1 MVKRSSV
8 CIHPSPP
15 QIGRGPWA
23 GVKFIG
29 WACGRPITDHWQL
42 TTGNYFCSATAAVLP
57 RIMLQIK
64 ALAAKT
70 PPVPRG
76 TLAAHFAENNFLLKR
91 RGGQLS
97 QPHQK
102 TYLNLP
108 KYAGLEG

>member
-1 MVKRSSV
+1 MAKRGSIYSHPSARSSAAAL
-8 CIHPSPP
+8 
-15 QIGRGPWA
+15 GLGLN
-23 GVKFIG
+23 F
-29 WACGRPITDHWQL
+29 
-42 TTGNYFCSATAAVLP
+42 TGYWLLATILCSATAAAP
-57 RIMLQIK
+57 QRIMLQIK
-64 ALAAKT
+64 GFAIKT

-76 TLAAHFAENNFLLKR
+76 TPAAPFAENKFLLKR